1 MIAARR
7 PEGEEV
13 KMNRN
18 RRTLLV
24 ALVTL
29 LALALQACAKPPAAT
44 PPPEPVPGER
54 VPYVIGIPDLL
65 EVLVWKNPEL
75 SKQVVVRS
83 DGMISVPLLG
93 DVQAE
98 GLTPMELTE
107 VLSQALSDYISAP
120 DVTVMVVRS
129 DSNSVAVVGAV
140 GRSMVVPLTRE
151 MRVLD
156 AIAMVGGFNT
166 WARRND
172 VRILREAESGPAIL
186 YRFNYGAFL
195 SGDDPDGNML
205 LEPGDTIIVPD

>member
-13 KMNRN
+13 NMNRN

-24 ALVTL
+24 VLVTV

-65 EVLVWKNPEL
+65 EIVVWKNPEL
-75 SKQVVVRS
+75 SKQVVVRR
-83 DGMISVPLLG
+83 DGMISVPLVG

-107 VLSQALSDYISAP
+107 VLSQALSAYISTP

-140 GRSMVVPLTRE
+140 GRSSVVPLMRE

-156 AIAMVGGFNT
+156 AIAMVGGLQYLGPSQ
-166 WARRND
+166 RRAHSSRGRERPRRP
-172 VRILREAESGPAIL
+172 VPVQLRS
-186 YRFNYGAFL
+186 
-195 SGDDPDGNML
+195 
-205 LEPGDTIIVPD
+205 VPVG